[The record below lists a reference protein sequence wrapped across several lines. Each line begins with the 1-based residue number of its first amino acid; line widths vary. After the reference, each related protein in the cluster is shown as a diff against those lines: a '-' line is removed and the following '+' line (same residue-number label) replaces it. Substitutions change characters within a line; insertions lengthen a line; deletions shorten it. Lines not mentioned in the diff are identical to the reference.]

1 MSLQRFELPFKAG
14 RARKDLS
21 VLGNVYDPLSLTK
34 YFKDDRLERWL
45 RAWDYPKEADC
56 ISKID
61 KKQEDDSLCH
71 ELEVILKFTD
81 QQIEQAAERGRKIQ
95 QAASQKLEADS
106 SKISVENLDDL
117 SENKG
122 KAEKK
127 AQKFLKDLLDE
138 FKMVWN
144 LLEDYRTGRYRNI
157 SWKAI
162 ASLAAAVIY
171 LLSPFDAIPDFLP
184 FIGGVDD
191 ALMFGLVLA
200 SFKMEIDAYKQW
212 KSGKTNEENQENQ
225 SGLLPDVK

>member
-1 MSLQRFELPFKAG
+1 MNLIRFPLCFKAG
-14 RARKDLS
+14 KAEELPD
-21 VLGNVYDPLSLTK
+21 VGNVYDPPSLIA
-34 YFKDDRLERWL
+34 YFRDGRLERWL
-45 RAWDYPKEADC
+45 QSWDYHREADC

-61 KKQEDDSLCH
+61 KNQEDDSLCH
-71 ELEVILKFTD
+71 ELEVILGFTN
-81 QQIEQAAERGRKIQ
+81 QQIEQAAERGRKIL
-95 QAASQKLEADS
+95 QAASQEIDEKS
-106 SKISVENLDDL
+106 SEISIENLDDL

-162 ASLAAAVIY
+162 ASLAAAVVY